1 MADYPLHIELAD
13 RLCVVVGGGPVGRRK
28 VAGLLAAG
36 ARVRLIDP
44 QPPAP
49 DLLPNRME
57 LVTRAYR
64 AGDLQG
70 AFLVFAATGD
80 AELDRAI
87 ASESR
92 RQGALVN
99 LPGEPAAGDFTLP
112 AVLRRGDL
120 TVTVSTAG
128 RSPALAALLK
138 EQLSEW
144 LPCHWATV
152 LQILAAVR
160 DKHLA
165 EPGRSHYNRQAVDR
179 LLKTELVELVAA
191 GKAEAIDR
199 LLKQTL
205 GNGYSLRE
213 LAIELPSKPL

>member
-1 MADYPLHIELAD
+1 MADYPLHIELAG
-13 RLCVVVGGGPVGRRK
+13 RLCIVVGGGPIGRRK
-28 VAGLLAAG
+28 IAGLLAAG
-36 ARVRLIDP
+36 AQVRLIDP
-44 QPPAP
+44 KPPAF
-49 DLLPNRME
+49 E
-57 LVTRAYR
+57 LADRIEVVARSYR
-64 AGDLQG
+64 AADLSK

-80 AELDRAI
+80 VELDRAI
-87 ASESR
+87 ATEAR

-120 TVTVSTAG
+120 TVSISTAG

-144 LPCHWATV
+144 LPGHWVTV
-152 LQILAAVR
+152 LEILAAIR

-165 EPGRSHYNRQAVDR
+165 EPAQSHYNRQTVDA
-179 LLKTELVELVAA
+179 LLKAGLVELVSGGQTA
-191 GKAEAIDR
+191 AIDR

-205 GNGYSLRE
+205 GDGYTLKK
-213 LAIELPSKPL
+213 LAIELPPKPE